1 MCKRRRLP
9 ERARSGLSRG
19 MIAASGPSI
28 APRHKVTPRCSSYCS
43 RGGRVASASAA
54 ARGPTAAWRR
64 WRAQRSGAAW
74 MRCMCWSKAGAD
86 VTSADE
92 AGFTPLMYACYL
104 TDPCDYP
111 AVVDFLLDHGA
122 DVDAQNR
129 SGETALLLAV
139 RSGPYGVVKA
149 LLQREIG

>member
-1 MCKRRRLP
+1 
-9 ERARSGLSRG
+9 
-19 MIAASGPSI
+19 
-28 APRHKVTPRCSSYCS
+28 
-43 RGGRVASASAA
+43 
-54 ARGPTAAWRR
+54 
-64 WRAQRSGAAW
+64 
-74 MRCMCWSKAGAD
+74 MCWSKAGAD

-149 LLQREIG
+149 LLQRGPDLSVRDCNGATVFDLAQKRGDLGVIDLLAQWHRLLIDAN